1 MKKIILVDGNN
12 LLFRSFY
19 ATAYQGV
26 IMRNSKGF
34 PTNALYGFINMM
46 NKIIKEEKPS
56 YILVAFDKGKTF
68 RHDKYDEYKAGRI
81 EMPDELRVQFPK
93 AKEVLDAFG
102 IKHFEIDN
110 YEADDIIG
118 TLARIVDE
126 EDEFIATIVSSD
138 KDLLQLISDE
148 VTVKLLKQS
157 GHIMM
162 DRDEFM
168 RTYQVEPARMVD
180 LKALMGDASD
190 HIPGVKGIGE
200 VIMNTLS
207 PLTELKGI
215 GEKTAISLLSK
226 YGSLDNLYA
235 NIESVTGKTKEK
247 LLADKDNAYM
257 SYDLAT
263 IYKEVP
269 LDFTLEDCKYEITD
283 KSKLAG
289 ILEELEFHSLLRK
302 LDLESLVEEKSEEKD
317 DTKELVIDDIGQ
329 FKNKDFA
336 YYLETRGSIYSKS
349 EILGIGI
356 YDGEKGYFIN
366 KDNIEKYRDIFSS
379 DVLKFTYDYKKSLVV
394 LNSLDVKFKN
404 VSFDTMIAA
413 YLLDYVVKD
422 DISFVAR
429 SFDYQLPI
437 YEDTY
442 GTDKRPIAV
451 EEERLKEI
459 CCQKAQFIYG
469 TRERLLKE
477 LSDDGELDLFNNIE
491 MPLAEVLADMEIT
504 GIKVDVDYLTKVEEE
519 LKEKLDAKEK
529 EIYELAGTQFNI
541 MSPTQLAKVL
551 FVDLA
556 IPYPKKV
563 KDNKFSTSKDILDK
577 IKNVN
582 PIVDK
587 ILEYRTLAK
596 LYTNY
601 AVGLKAEVREDGRIH
616 TIFTQTLTRTGRLS
630 SISPNLQNIP
640 ARAEY
645 SALIRKAF
653 VPDHNSKILSSD
665 YSQVELRIFA
675 SMSKA
680 INLINAFVNNEDIHT
695 RTAADIFK
703 VDMSSVTKD
712 MRRTAKAVNF
722 GILYGISSFGLSEDL
737 GIDVKTAKKFIDDY
751 LENYPGIRDFQAKEI
766 ADAYANG
773 YVRTLMNRKRVIE
786 ELKNKNYMIRSSGER
801 MALNTPIQGTAAD
814 ILKKA
819 MVEIYREFDKRNLKS
834 KMLIQVHDEL
844 VFNVLDDEI
853 DEVSEI
859 VRDIMENTFKIDVPL
874 KVDIEIGNNWYEA
887 K

>member
-200 VIMNTLS
+200 
-207 PLTELKGI
+207 
-215 GEKTAISLLSK
+215 KTAISLLSK

-269 LDFTLEDCKYEITD
+269 LDFTLEDCKYGITD
-283 KSKLAG
+283 KSQLAN

-302 LDLESLVEEKSEEKD
+302 LDLEGSVEEKREEKE
-317 DTKELVIDDIGQ
+317 DTKELVIDDIEQ

-366 KDNIEKYRDIFSS
+366 KDNIEKYKDIFSS
-379 DVLKFTYDYKKSLVV
+379 DVWKFTYDYKKSLVV
-394 LNSLDVKFKN
+394 LNYLDIKFKN

-442 GTDKRPIAV
+442 GTDKRPIEV

-459 CCQKAQFIYG
+459 CCQKAQFIYE
-469 TRERLLKE
+469 TRKRLLKE

-504 GIKVDVDYLTKVEEE
+504 GIKVDVNYLTNVELE
-519 LKEKLDAKEK
+519 LKEKLEEKEK
-529 EIYELAGTQFNI
+529 EIYELSGVEFNI
-541 MSPTQLAKVL
+541 MSPSQLSKVL
-551 FVDLA
+551 FEDLA

-563 KDNKFSTSKDILDK
+563 KDNKYSTSKDILDK
-577 IKNVN
+577 IIDFH
-582 PIVDK
+582 PIVSK

-653 VPDHNSKILSSD
+653 VPDENSKILSSD

-680 INLINAFVNNEDIHT
+680 TNLINAFVNNEDIHT

-751 LENYPGIRDFQAKEI
+751 LETYPGIRDFQAKEI

-819 MVEIYREFDKRNLKS
+819 MVEIYREFNKRNLGS

>member
-19 ATAYQGV
+19 ATAYQGI

-46 NKIIKEEKPS
+46 NKIIKEEEPS

-68 RHDKYDEYKAGRI
+68 RHDKYLEYKAGRM
-81 EMPDELRVQFPK
+81 EMPDELRLQFPK

-118 TLARIVDE
+118 TLAKKVDE

-157 GHIMM
+157 GYIMM
-162 DRDEFM
+162 TREEFKN
-168 RTYQVEPARMVD
+168 TYQVEPIRMID
-180 LKALMGDASD
+180 LKALMGDSSD

-200 VIMNTLS
+200 
-207 PLTELKGI
+207 
-215 GEKTAISLLSK
+215 KTAISLLAK
-226 YGSLDNLYA
+226 YGSLDELYN
-235 NIESVTGKTKEK
+235 NIDSVSGKTKEK

-263 IYKEVP
+263 IYRDVP
-269 LDFTLEDCKYEITD
+269 IDFTLEDCKYKFINND
-283 KSKLAG
+283 KLRA
-289 ILEELEFHSLLRK
+289 ILEELEFHSLLKK
-302 LDLESLVEEKSEEKD
+302 LGLGESSVTKEAVKEEKTLTIKDISE
-317 DTKELVIDDIGQ
+317 
-329 FKNKDFA
+329 FKIRDFA
-336 YYLETRGSIYSKS
+336 FYLETRGSIYSKS
-349 EILGIGI
+349 EVLGIGI
-356 YDGEKGYFIN
+356 YDGEAGYFIS
-366 KDNIEKYRDIFSS
+366 KDDILKYRDLFNS
-379 DVLKFTYDYKKSLVV
+379 DACKYTYDYKKNLVV
-394 LNSLDVKFKN
+394 LNKYDIKFKN
-404 VSFDTMIAA
+404 VYFDTMIAT

-422 DISFVAR
+422 DISFVAK
-429 SFDYQLPI
+429 SFDYQLPV
-437 YEDTY
+437 YEDVY
-442 GTDKRPIAV
+442 GTDKRPIEV
-451 EEERLKEI
+451 SEEKLKEI
-459 CCQKAQFIYG
+459 CCSKAQFIYE
-469 TRERLLKE
+469 TREKILKE
-477 LSDDGELDLFNNIE
+477 LSDDGELDLFANIE
-491 MPLAEVLADMEIT
+491 MPLTEVLADMEIT
-504 GIKVDVDYLTKVEEE
+504 GVKVDVDYLDKVALE
-519 LKEKLDAKEK
+519 LKAKLDEKEK
-529 EIYELAGTQFNI
+529 EIYELAGSTFNI
-541 MSPTQLAKVL
+541 MSPMQLAKVL
-551 FVDLA
+551 FEDLA

-563 KDNKFSTSKDILDK
+563 KDNKYSTSKDILDK
-577 IKNVN
+577 IAFVH
-582 PIVDK
+582 PIVEK

-601 AVGLKAEVREDGRIH
+601 AVGLKEEVREDGRIH

-640 ARAEY
+640 ARSEY

-653 VPDHNSKILSSD
+653 IPDLDSKMLSSD

-680 INLINAFVNNEDIHT
+680 TNLINAFINEEDIHA

-703 VDMSSVTKD
+703 VDIDKVTKD

-751 LENYPGIRDFQAKEI
+751 LETYPGIRDFQAKEI

-786 ELKNKNYMIRSSGER
+786 ELKNKNYMIRSAGER

-819 MVEIYREFDKRNLKS
+819 MVEIFGEFKKRNLKS

-844 VFNVLDDEI
+844 VFNVLDSEL
-853 DEVSEI
+853 DEVKEI

-874 KVDIEIGNNWYEA
+874 KVDIEVGNNWYEA

>member
-26 IMRNSKGF
+26 IMKNSKGF

-46 NKIIKEEKPS
+46 NKIIKEEEPN

-68 RHDKYDEYKAGRI
+68 RHDKYDSYKAGRI
-81 EMPDELRVQFPK
+81 EMPDELKLQFPK

-148 VTVKLLKQS
+148 VVVKLLKQS

-168 RTYQVEPARMVD
+168 KTYQVEPARMVD

-200 VIMNTLS
+200 
-207 PLTELKGI
+207 
-215 GEKTAISLLSK
+215 KTAINLLAK
-226 YGSLDNLYA
+226 YGTLDNLYA
-235 NIESVTGKTKEK
+235 NIDSVTGKTKEK

-269 LDFTLEDCKYEITD
+269 LDFTLEDCKYGITD
-283 KSKLAG
+283 KSQLAN
-289 ILEELEFHSLLRK
+289 ILKELEFHSLLRK
-302 LDLESLVEEKSEEKD
+302 LDLEGSVEEKREEKEEI
-317 DTKELVIDDIGQ
+317 KELVIDDIEQ
-329 FKNKDFA
+329 FKNEDFA

-366 KDNIEKYRDIFSS
+366 KDNIEKYKDIFSS
-379 DVLKFTYDYKKSLVV
+379 DVWKFTYDYKKSLVV

-442 GTDKRPIAV
+442 GTDKRPIEV

-459 CCQKAQFIYG
+459 CCQKAQFIYE

-504 GIKVDVDYLTKVEEE
+504 GIKVDVDYLTNVELE
-519 LKEKLDAKEK
+519 LKEKLEEKEK
-529 EIYELAGTQFNI
+529 EIYELSGVEFNI
-541 MSPTQLAKVL
+541 MSPSQLSKVL
-551 FVDLA
+551 FEDLA

-563 KDNKFSTSKDILDK
+563 KDNKYSTSKDILDK
-577 IKNVN
+577 IIDFH
-582 PIVDK
+582 PIVSK

-653 VPDHNSKILSSD
+653 VPDENSKILSSD

-680 INLINAFVNNEDIHT
+680 TNLINAFINEEDIHA

-751 LENYPGIRDFQAKEI
+751 LETYPGIRDFQAKEI

-819 MVEIYREFDKRNLKS
+819 MVEIYREFNKRHLKS

-844 VFNVLDDEI
+844 VFNVLNDEI
-853 DEVSEI
+853 DEVSDI

>member
-26 IMRNSKGF
+26 IMKNSKGF

-46 NKIIKEEKPS
+46 NKIIKEEEPN

-68 RHDKYDEYKAGRI
+68 RHDKYDSYKAGRI
-81 EMPDELRVQFPK
+81 EMPDELKLQFPK

-118 TLARIVDE
+118 TLAKIVDE
-126 EDEFIATIVSSD
+126 EDEFVATIVSSD

-148 VTVKLLKQS
+148 VVVKLLKQS

-162 DRDEFM
+162 NRDEFM
-168 RTYQVEPARMVD
+168 KTYQVEPARMVD

-200 VIMNTLS
+200 
-207 PLTELKGI
+207 
-215 GEKTAISLLSK
+215 KTAINLLAK
-226 YGSLDNLYA
+226 YGTLDNLYA
-235 NIESVTGKTKEK
+235 NIDSVTGKTKEK

-269 LDFTLEDCKYEITD
+269 LDFTLEDCKYGITD
-283 KSKLAG
+283 KSQLAN

-302 LDLESLVEEKSEEKD
+302 LDLEGSVEEKREEKE
-317 DTKELVIDDIGQ
+317 DTKELVIDDIEQ

-366 KDNIEKYRDIFSS
+366 KDNIEKYKDIFSS
-379 DVLKFTYDYKKSLVV
+379 DVWKFTYDYKKSLVV
-394 LNSLDVKFKN
+394 LNYLDIKFKN

-442 GTDKRPIAV
+442 GTDKRPIEL

-459 CCQKAQFIYG
+459 CCQKAQFIYE

-504 GIKVDVDYLTKVEEE
+504 GIKVDVDYLTNVELE
-519 LKEKLDAKEK
+519 LKEKLEEKEK
-529 EIYELAGTQFNI
+529 EIYELSGVEFNI
-541 MSPTQLAKVL
+541 MSPSQLSKVL
-551 FVDLA
+551 FEYLA

-563 KDNKFSTSKDILDK
+563 KDNKYSTSKDILDK
-577 IKNVN
+577 IIDFH
-582 PIVDK
+582 PIVSK

-653 VPDHNSKILSSD
+653 VPDENSKILSSD

-680 INLINAFVNNEDIHT
+680 TNLINAFVNNEDIHT

-751 LENYPGIRDFQAKEI
+751 LETYPGIRDFQAKEI

-819 MVEIYREFDKRNLKS
+819 MVEIYREFNKRNLKS

-844 VFNVLDDEI
+844 VFNVLDTEL

>member
-26 IMRNSKGF
+26 IMKNSKGF

-46 NKIIKEEKPS
+46 NKIIKEEEPN

-68 RHDKYDEYKAGRI
+68 RHDKYDSYKAGRI
-81 EMPDELRVQFPK
+81 EMPDELKLQFPK

-126 EDEFIATIVSSD
+126 DDEFIATIVSSD

-148 VTVKLLKQS
+148 VVVKLLKQS

-162 DRDEFM
+162 NRDEFM
-168 RTYQVEPARMVD
+168 KTYQVDPARMVD

-200 VIMNTLS
+200 
-207 PLTELKGI
+207 
-215 GEKTAISLLSK
+215 KTAINLLAK
-226 YGSLDNLYA
+226 YGTLDNLYA
-235 NIESVTGKTKEK
+235 NIDSVTGKTKEK

-269 LDFTLEDCKYEITD
+269 LDFTLEDCKYGITD
-283 KSKLAG
+283 KSQLAN

-302 LDLESLVEEKSEEKD
+302 LDLEGSVEEKREEKE
-317 DTKELVIDDIGQ
+317 DTKELVIDDIEQ

-366 KDNIEKYRDIFSS
+366 KDNIEKYKDIFSS
-379 DVLKFTYDYKKSLVV
+379 DVWKFTYDYKKSLVV
-394 LNSLDVKFKN
+394 LNYLDIKFKN

-442 GTDKRPIAV
+442 GTDKRPIEV

-459 CCQKAQFIYG
+459 CCQKAQFIYE
-469 TRERLLKE
+469 TRKRLLKE

-504 GIKVDVDYLTKVEEE
+504 GIKVDVNYLTNVELE
-519 LKEKLDAKEK
+519 LKEKLEEKEK
-529 EIYELAGTQFNI
+529 EIYELSGVEFNI
-541 MSPTQLAKVL
+541 MSPSQLSKVL
-551 FVDLA
+551 FEDLA

-563 KDNKFSTSKDILDK
+563 KDNKYSTSKDILDK
-577 IKNVN
+577 IIDFH
-582 PIVDK
+582 PIVSK

-653 VPDHNSKILSSD
+653 VPDENSKILSSD

-680 INLINAFVNNEDIHT
+680 TNLINAFVNNEDIHT

-751 LENYPGIRDFQAKEI
+751 LETYPGIRDFQAKEI

-819 MVEIYREFDKRNLKS
+819 MVEIYREFNKHNLKS

-844 VFNVLDDEI
+844 VFNVLDTEL

>member
-26 IMRNSKGF
+26 IMKNSKGF

-46 NKIIKEEKPS
+46 NKIIKEEEPN

-68 RHDKYDEYKAGRI
+68 RHDKYDSYKAGRI
-81 EMPDELRVQFPK
+81 EMPDELKLQFPK

-148 VTVKLLKQS
+148 VIVKLLKQS

-168 RTYQVEPARMVD
+168 KTYQVEPARMVD

-200 VIMNTLS
+200 
-207 PLTELKGI
+207 
-215 GEKTAISLLSK
+215 KTAINLLAK
-226 YGSLDNLYA
+226 YGTLDNLYA
-235 NIESVTGKTKEK
+235 NIDSVTGKTKEK

-269 LDFTLEDCKYEITD
+269 LDFTLEDCKYGITD
-283 KSKLAG
+283 KSQLAN

-302 LDLESLVEEKSEEKD
+302 LDLEGSVEEKREEKED
-317 DTKELVIDDIGQ
+317 AKELIIDDIEQ

-366 KDNIEKYRDIFSS
+366 KDNIEKYKDIFSS
-379 DVLKFTYDYKKSLVV
+379 DVWKFTYDYKKSLVV

-442 GTDKRPIAV
+442 GTDKRPIEV

-459 CCQKAQFIYG
+459 CCQKAQFIYE

-504 GIKVDVDYLTKVEEE
+504 GIKVDVDYLTNVELE
-519 LKEKLDAKEK
+519 LKEKLEEKEK
-529 EIYELAGTQFNI
+529 EIYELSGVEFNI
-541 MSPTQLAKVL
+541 MSPSQLSKVL
-551 FVDLA
+551 FEDLA

-563 KDNKFSTSKDILDK
+563 KDNKYSTSKDILDK
-577 IKNVN
+577 IIDFH
-582 PIVDK
+582 PIVSK

-653 VPDHNSKILSSD
+653 VPDENSKILSSD

-680 INLINAFVNNEDIHT
+680 TNLINAFVNNEDIHT

-737 GIDVKTAKKFIDDY
+737 GIDLKTAKKFIDDY
-751 LENYPGIRDFQAKEI
+751 LETYPGIRDFQAKEI

-819 MVEIYREFDKRNLKS
+819 MVEIYREFNKRNLKS

-844 VFNVLDDEI
+844 VFNVLDTEL

>member
-26 IMRNSKGF
+26 IMKNSKGF

-46 NKIIKEEKPS
+46 NKIIKEEEPN

-68 RHDKYDEYKAGRI
+68 RHDKYDSYKAGRI
-81 EMPDELRVQFPK
+81 EMPDELKLQFPK

-126 EDEFIATIVSSD
+126 DDEFIATIVSSD

-148 VTVKLLKQS
+148 VVVKLLKQS

-162 DRDEFM
+162 NRDEFM
-168 RTYQVEPARMVD
+168 KTYQVEPARMVD

-200 VIMNTLS
+200 
-207 PLTELKGI
+207 
-215 GEKTAISLLSK
+215 KTAINLLAK
-226 YGSLDNLYA
+226 YGTLDNLYA
-235 NIESVTGKTKEK
+235 NIDSVTGKTKEK

-269 LDFTLEDCKYEITD
+269 LDFTLEDCKYGITD
-283 KSKLAG
+283 KSQLAN

-302 LDLESLVEEKSEEKD
+302 LDLEGSVEEKKEEKE
-317 DTKELVIDDIGQ
+317 DTKELVIDDIEQ

-366 KDNIEKYRDIFSS
+366 KDNIEKYKDIFSS
-379 DVLKFTYDYKKSLVV
+379 DVWKFTYDYKKSLVV
-394 LNSLDVKFKN
+394 LNYLDIKFKN

-442 GTDKRPIAV
+442 GTDKRPIEV
-451 EEERLKEI
+451 EKEKLKEI
-459 CCQKAQFIYG
+459 CCQKAQFIYE
-469 TRERLLKE
+469 TRKRLLKE

-504 GIKVDVDYLTKVEEE
+504 GIKVDVNYLTNVELE
-519 LKEKLDAKEK
+519 LKEKLEEKEK
-529 EIYELAGTQFNI
+529 EIYELSGVEFNI
-541 MSPTQLAKVL
+541 MSPSQLSKVL
-551 FVDLA
+551 FEDLA

-563 KDNKFSTSKDILDK
+563 KDNKYSTSKDILDK
-577 IKNVN
+577 IIDFH
-582 PIVDK
+582 PIVSK

-653 VPDHNSKILSSD
+653 VPDENSKILSSD
-665 YSQVELRIFA
+665 YSQVELRVFA

-680 INLINAFVNNEDIHT
+680 TNLINAFVNNEDIHT

-751 LENYPGIRDFQAKEI
+751 LETYPGIRDFQAKEI

-786 ELKNKNYMIRSSGER
+786 ELKNKNYMIRSYGER

-819 MVEIYREFDKRNLKS
+819 MVEIYREFNKRNLKS

-844 VFNVLDDEI
+844 VFNVLDTEL